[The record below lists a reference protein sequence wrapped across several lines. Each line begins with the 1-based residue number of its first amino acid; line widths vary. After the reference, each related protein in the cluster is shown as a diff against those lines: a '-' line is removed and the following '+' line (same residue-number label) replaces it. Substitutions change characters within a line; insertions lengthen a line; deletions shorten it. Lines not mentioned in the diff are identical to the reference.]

1 MDIFEKVEAVIADRK
16 QNPKEGSYTNY
27 LLEKGLDKILKKFSE
42 ESAETV
48 IAAKNT
54 DRGEVIY
61 EAADMLYHLLV
72 LLHVKDIK
80 FSEIKQQLEER
91 HGK

>member
-1 MDIFEKVEAVIADRK
+1 LDIFDKVSATIK
-16 QNPKEGSYTNY
+16 QREVEPKEGSYTNY

-48 IAAKNT
+48 IASKNQ
-54 DRGEVIY
+54 DRHEVIY

-72 LLHVKDIK
+72 LLHVKDIRFDEVK
-80 FSEIKQQLEER
+80 KELEDR
-91 HGK
+91 YDK

>member
-1 MDIFEKVEAVIADRK
+1 MDIFEKIEEVIVDRK
-16 QNPKEGSYTNY
+16 INPKEGSYTNY

-48 IAAKNT
+48 IAAKNE

-61 EAADMLYHLLV
+61 EASDMLYHLLV
-72 LLHVKDIK
+72 LLNVKDIK
-80 FSEIKQQLEER
+80 FEEVKAQLEER
-91 HGK
+91 HAK